1 MKHIKGFTLIELIV
15 LIMIL
20 GIIAV
25 VALPR
30 FVGMHDSAKRSQE
43 DGLVGGIREGLNIYY
58 AESLVIGRDPLY
70 PTVLDNAGTGP
81 ASDSNRF
88 FGNILES
95 PVAEGGWEKTA
106 SHSYRGPSGTVYI
119 YNQGTGVFD

>member
-15 LIMIL
+15 IITIL
-20 GIIAV
+20 GIVVI

-30 FVGMHDSAKRSQE
+30 FVGLHDDAKKSQE
-43 DGLVGGIREGLNIYY
+43 DGLVGGVREGLNIYY

-70 PTVLDNAGTGP
+70 PPILDSAATGP
-81 ASDSNRF
+81 ASASNPF
-88 FGNILES
+88 FGSILES
-95 PVAEGGWEKTA
+95 PVTEGGWEKTA
-106 SHSYRGPSGTVYI
+106 SHSYKGPSGTIYI